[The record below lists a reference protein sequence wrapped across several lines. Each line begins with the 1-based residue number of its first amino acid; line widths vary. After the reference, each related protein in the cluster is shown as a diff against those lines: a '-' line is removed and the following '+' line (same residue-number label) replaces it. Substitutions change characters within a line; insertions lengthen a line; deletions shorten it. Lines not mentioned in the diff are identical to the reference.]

1 MLNYD
6 TRTTSTNYTLEVLHI
21 QHRLICSML
30 LYCMLYGT
38 VSNVFTVQ
46 YYILYMQYLYT
57 VQYYI
62 LYCIQYMYYI
72 QYCIY
77 IYMHC
82 IKECAVPQCVPCW
95 CALCCCADA
104 ACSWSSKQ
112 IDAWWMLQH
121 CMGCS

>member
-77 IYMHC
+77 IYICTASKNVLYHS
-82 IKECAVPQCVPCW
+82 AFPAG
-95 CALCCCADA
+95 ALCA
-104 ACSWSSKQ
+104 AALTPHVPGVPSK
-112 IDAWWMLQH
+112 
-121 CMGCS
+121 